1 MMVAMKTEQMPIE
14 YFVIRN
20 LGYDGLM
27 VMKYATLV
35 EAEKYYKDE
44 TDNIDRWVKEHGL
57 KDADK
62 GIALIEGKIL
72 RKNDIDFD

>member
-1 MMVAMKTEQMPIE
+1 
-14 YFVIRN
+14 
-20 LGYDGLM
+20 
-27 VMKYATLV
+27 MKYATLV

-44 TDNIDRWVKEHGL
+44 TDNIDRWVKEYGL